1 MSARE
6 DPPENHEGAPKCGEV
21 RWASLREPAG
31 SEPGGRRPVLV
42 VSSDGFNL
50 SRIRTVLVAAL
61 TSNLRLADA
70 PGNVLVGAIES
81 GLARDSVVNV
91 SQLATLDKGFL
102 GDRVGS
108 LGARTMLAVDDGLR
122 IVLALRSAP

>member
-1 MSARE
+1 M
-6 DPPENHEGAPKCGEV
+6 
-21 RWASLREPAG
+21 
-31 SEPGGRRPVLV
+31 LV
-42 VSSDGFNL
+42 VSSDGFNR
-50 SRIRTVLVAAL
+50 SRIRTVLVAVL

-70 PGNVLVGAIES
+70 PGNVLVGVVES
-81 GLARDSVVNV
+81 GLVRDSVVNV

-122 IVLALRSAP
+122 TVLALQSTP

>member
-1 MSARE
+1 M
-6 DPPENHEGAPKCGEV
+6 
-21 RWASLREPAG
+21 
-31 SEPGGRRPVLV
+31 LV

-61 TSNLRLADA
+61 TSNLRLAEA
-70 PGNVLVGAIES
+70 PGNVLVKAIES
-81 GLARDSVVNV
+81 GLVRDSVVNV

-102 GDRVGS
+102 GNQVGS

-122 IVLALRSAP
+122 IVLALRSTP

>member
-1 MSARE
+1 M
-6 DPPENHEGAPKCGEV
+6 
-21 RWASLREPAG
+21 
-31 SEPGGRRPVLV
+31 LV

-61 TSNLRLADA
+61 TSNVRLADA

-81 GLARDSVVNV
+81 GLHKDSVVNV
-91 SQLATLDKGFL
+91 SQLAALDKEFL

-108 LGARTMLAVDDGLR
+108 LGVRTMLAVDDGLR
-122 IVLALRSAP
+122 TVLALQSAP